1 MNRDP
6 SRDRYNYE
14 HRSDS
19 SFQVGES
26 MPGTV
31 GDSEGSFH
39 DRQGGQ
45 PTIDPNEVEKV
56 SVPGDKARN
65 RNEAKRKAKA
75 EGAKSSS
82 DLLGETLSV
91 KIEGKQNGTPYAVC
105 NDHQVL
111 VPDGRVGDTVMV
123 TIKEQN
129 GQLTGQRFRLKL

>member
-1 MNRDP
+1 MNQDP

-14 HRSDS
+14 HRTDS
-19 SFQVGES
+19 AFQVGES

-31 GDSEGSFH
+31 GDSVGTLH

-45 PTIDPNEVEKV
+45 PAIDLDEVERV
-56 SVPGDKARN
+56 SVPGDVARN

-75 EGAKSSS
+75 EGAKSPS
-82 DLLGETLSV
+82 DLLDETLSV
-91 KIEGKQNGTPYAVC
+91 KIEGEQDGTPYAVC

-111 VPDGRVGDTVMV
+111 VPNGTVGETVMV

-129 GQLTGQRFRLKL
+129 GQLTGQKFRLTF

>member
-19 SFQVGES
+19 AFQVGES

-31 GDSEGSFH
+31 GDSEGTLH

-45 PTIDPNEVEKV
+45 PTINLDEVERV

-65 RNEAKRKAKA
+65 RNEVKRKAKG
-75 EGAKSSS
+75 EKSPS
-82 DLLGETLSV
+82 DLVGETLSV

-105 NDHQVL
+105 NDHQVF
-111 VPDGRVGDTVMV
+111 VPNGTLDDTVMV

-129 GQLTGQRFRLKL
+129 GQLTGKRFRLKS